1 MSPPKPVSRMLSNV
15 DARSSNEIRS
25 GCPPSQQE
33 VEQGTWDRFDD
44 GDLGL
49 GSAILND
56 HRTVA
61 PVSSRRSSAPARTG

>member
-1 MSPPKPVSRMLSNV
+1 MLTKV
-15 DARSSNEIRS
+15 DTAILERDPQRLSTV
-25 GCPPSQQE
+25 PAE

-61 PVSSRRSSAPARTG
+61 PVSSRPVGAPARTG